1 MKNKILVLV
10 LFWGIS
16 YISMAQ
22 SEISVDEN
30 KKQFENGTVLSSPI
44 GTFLGR
50 NFDICSIPYDPYLLG
65 VYYNENLDQ
74 KPNPK
79 AYKIPIKTS
88 GITYVKYNTE
98 NGYIHK
104 GDPVTSSSTP
114 GVAMKATQSGI
125 ILGVALEDAQTNK
138 NLIKIR
144 VMVQY
149 LKQ

>member
-10 LFWGIS
+10 LFLGIS
-16 YISMAQ
+16 HVSIAQ
-22 SEISVDEN
+22 SEISVEEN
-30 KKQFENGTVLSSPI
+30 KKHFENGTVLSSPI

-50 NFDICSIPYDPYLLG
+50 NFNICSVSYDSYLLG
-65 VYYNENLDQ
+65 VYYDENSSQ
-74 KPNPK
+74 MPNPK
-79 AYKIPIKTS
+79 AYKIPIKTI

-98 NGYIHK
+98 NGYIHN

-125 ILGVALEDAQTNK
+125 ILGVALEDAQTNN